1 MNEPRDFASLSP
13 GLLARK
19 GGAKPAMRPQ
29 DTSRFTAGGIPIDPS
44 RLDDLGWND
53 FGPDIVHEPA
63 VAAPGAVRSV
73 QFPTGALKEAK
84 AEGGSAAG
92 RDLPE
97 VLRQIEDIAA
107 RISPRAAADTASA
120 RARRVAFTLRLE
132 RDRHLRL
139 KMAGVVLGRS
149 AQSIVTEALDRY
161 LAEIPELSALA
172 AASRRPS

>member
-53 FGPDIVHEPA
+53 FGHDTGREPGA
-63 VAAPGAVRSV
+63 AAPRAAPPV
-73 QFPTGALKEAK
+73 QFPAGTLKESK
-84 AEGGSAAG
+84 AEVGQT
-92 RDLPE
+92 RPDLPE
-97 VLRQIEDIAA
+97 VVRQIEDIAA
-107 RISPRAAADTASA
+107 RISPQTSADSAPA
-120 RARRVAFTLRLE
+120 RARRVAFTLRLDRE
-132 RDRHLRL
+132 RHLRL
-139 KMAGVVLGRS
+139 KMAGVILGRS

-161 LAEIPELSALA
+161 LEEIPELSALA